1 MVIMAVMGTKP
12 VGGRMR
18 VTLWKVTVQGVALLL
33 ATSACNLP
41 SSSGPPDVGATMIAA
56 TVAVLQT
63 NAAAS
68 ATAAV
73 TPSPVP
79 SEAPTPTP
87 YLSPTATPE
96 PQPPV
101 VNKLSLCYTGPGP
114 VYPVVS
120 SVKEG
125 TQVDILGVGST
136 VGWFVIENP
145 TYHDRCWLEAGNL
158 QIDPNLNV
166 AGLKVYNP
174 PPTPGPKE
182 TPVPTAT

>member
-1 MVIMAVMGTKP
+1 
-12 VGGRMR
+12 MR
-18 VTLWKVTVQGVALLL
+18 ATRRKLTLAGVALVLGV
-33 ATSACNLP
+33 SACNLP
-41 SSSGPPDVGATMIAA
+41 SGAPPVDVGATMIAA
-56 TVAVLQT
+56 TVSVLQT
-63 NAAAS
+63 DAAAS

-87 YLSPTATPE
+87 YLSPTATSE

-101 VNKLSLCYTGPGP
+101 VTKLSLCYTGPGP

-120 SVKEG
+120 SVKAG
-125 TQVDILGVGST
+125 TQVNILGVGST

-145 TYHDRCWLEAGNL
+145 TYHDRCWLQATNL

>member
-1 MVIMAVMGTKP
+1 MRTSQSQLIMQVVVFSLIA
-12 VGGRMR
+12 
-18 VTLWKVTVQGVALLL
+18 
-33 ATSACNLP
+33 SACNLP
-41 SSSGPPDVGATMIAA
+41 SGPRPADAGATMIAA
-56 TVAVLQT
+56 TVSVLQT
-63 NAAAS
+63 DAAAS

-73 TPSPVP
+73 TPLPVP
-79 SEAPTPTP
+79 SETSTPTL
-87 YLSPTATPE
+87 YVSATATSE
-96 PQPPV
+96 PRAPV
-101 VNKLSLCYTGPGP
+101 VTTLSLCYTGPGP

-125 TQVDILGVGST
+125 TEVKILGVGSS

-145 TYHDRCWLEAGNL
+145 TYHDRCWLEANNL

>member
-1 MVIMAVMGTKP
+1 MLARKWKP
-12 VGGRMR
+12 IV
-18 VTLWKVTVQGVALLL
+18 VGVASVLV
-33 ATSACNLP
+33 ASGCNVPLG
-41 SSSGPPDVGATMIAA
+41 SPPADVGATMIAA
-56 TVAVLQT
+56 TVSVLQT
-63 NAAAS
+63 DAAAS

-79 SEAPTPTP
+79 SEAPTPTA

-101 VNKLSLCYTGPGP
+101 VTKVSLCYTGPGP
-114 VYPVVS
+114 IYPVVS

-125 TQVDILGVGST
+125 AQVNILGVGSIT
-136 VGWFVIENP
+136 GWFVIENP
-145 TYHDRCWLEAGNL
+145 TYHDRCWLEESNL

-182 TPVPTAT
+182 TPIPTATP

>member
-1 MVIMAVMGTKP
+1 MRGMGCKLITAAAAC
-12 VGGRMR
+12 V
-18 VTLWKVTVQGVALLL
+18 LVA
-33 ATSACNLP
+33 AACNIP
-41 SSSGPPDVGATMIAA
+41 AGSPPADVGATMIAA
-56 TVAVLQT
+56 TVSVLQT
-63 NAAAS
+63 DAAAS

-79 SEAPTPTP
+79 PEAPTPTL

-101 VNKLSLCYTGPGP
+101 VTKLALCYTGPGP

-120 SVKEG
+120 SVKAG
-125 TQVDILGVGST
+125 TQVNILGVGSIT
-136 VGWFVIENP
+136 GWFVIENP
-145 TYHDRCWLEAGNL
+145 TYHDRCWLEATNL

-166 AGLKVYNP
+166 AGLKIYNP

-182 TPVPTAT
+182 TPIPTAT

>member
-1 MVIMAVMGTKP
+1 
-12 VGGRMR
+12 MR
-18 VTLWKVTVQGVALLL
+18 ATQWKLILAGAAFVLVA
-33 ATSACNLP
+33 AACNLP
-41 SSSGPPDVGATMIAA
+41 SSSEPADVGATMIAA
-56 TVAVLQT
+56 TVSVLQT
-63 NAAAS
+63 DAAAS

-73 TPSPVP
+73 TPSPIP
-79 SEAPTPTP
+79 TEPPTPTL
-87 YLSPTATPE
+87 YLSPTTTPE
-96 PQPPV
+96 PQAPV
-101 VNKLSLCYTGPGP
+101 VTKLSLCYTGPGP
-114 VYPVVS
+114 AYPVVS

-166 AGLKVYNP
+166 AGLQVYNP

>member
-1 MVIMAVMGTKP
+1 MRATLASRWKLMGK
-12 VGGRMR
+12 
-18 VTLWKVTVQGVALLL
+18 GVVLLL
-33 ATSACNLP
+33 VASGCNLP
-41 SSSGPPDVGATMIAA
+41 SSSPPADVGATMIAA
-56 TVAVLQT
+56 TVSVLQT
-63 NAAAS
+63 DAAAS

-79 SEAPTPTP
+79 SEAPT
-87 YLSPTATPE
+87 LSPYVSPTSTAE

-101 VNKLSLCYTGPGP
+101 VTSLSLCYTGPGP

-120 SVKEG
+120 SIKAG
-125 TQVDILGVGST
+125 TEVNILGVGST

-145 TYHDRCWLEAGNL
+145 TYHDRCWLAAGSL

-182 TPVPTAT
+182 TPIPTAT

>member
-1 MVIMAVMGTKP
+1 MRATHASRLKLMTK
-12 VGGRMR
+12 
-18 VTLWKVTVQGVALLL
+18 GVAFLLV
-33 ATSACNLP
+33 ASGCNLP
-41 SSSGPPDVGATMIAA
+41 SSSPPADVGATMIAA
-56 TVAVLQT
+56 TVSVLQT
-63 NAAAS
+63 DAAAS
-68 ATAAV
+68 ATSAA

-79 SEAPTPTP
+79 SEAPAPTP
-87 YLSPTATPE
+87 YVSPTATAE

-101 VNKLSLCYTGPGP
+101 VINLALCYTGPGP

-120 SVKEG
+120 SVKGG
-125 TQVDILGVGST
+125 TQVNILGVGSS

-145 TYHDRCWLEAGNL
+145 TYHDRCWLQASDL

-182 TPVPTAT
+182 TPIPTAT